1 MEKIDNQ
8 KRCLGI
14 VHCHYQMTF
23 LPAFFV
29 LKNQESHM
37 PGEIKVDLV
46 EVSFTTDTALAQGRV
61 MLSMKLSLTPCK
73 IQSLRTDMIYV
84 FTLSLSSD
92 QSLPRFCLACGK
104 VCSCQWGSTVL
115 V

>member
-14 VHCHYQMTF
+14 VHCHYQITF

-29 LKNQESHM
+29 LKNQESHI

-46 EVSFTTDTALAQGRV
+46 EVSFTRDKALAQGIV
-61 MLSMKLSLTPCK
+61 LLSIKLSLTPCTIRS
-73 IQSLRTDMIYV
+73 IQTDMIYV
-84 FTLSLSSD
+84 FTLSFRSD
-92 QSLPRFCLACGK
+92 QSLPRVCLACGK